1 MTVALSRV
9 LPQAAAGAVHQ
20 TQQHSS
26 CLWPATHTFSSSSFS
41 ASRFGPSWMP
51 PKSSRRRT
59 RFDHLIPEGQEHH
72 SQQFYITPAAA
83 HRDAPASVIPPRPST
98 DTLCDASIS
107 DDRRRILRTSI
118 AIQPTG
124 DAPLFDDILHSDLGE
139 DLPDPATIA
148 GNAPA
153 DYFNAPDGVYEGAD
167 AIVHVV
173 DDATRELE
181 FSVCA
186 LVSDVSRSTPLTS
199 CLPKGPGHGDLAR
212 TP

>member
-1 MTVALSRV
+1 MTDALSRI
-9 LPQAAAGAVHQ
+9 LPQAAAGAACW

-26 CLWPATHTFSSSSFS
+26 YLWLAAHTFSSPSFS
-41 ASRFGPSWMP
+41 ASRFCPSWMP
-51 PKSSRRRT
+51 PKSSRKRT
-59 RFDHLIPEGQEHH
+59 RLDHLIPEGQERH

-139 DLPDPATIA
+139 DLPDPATIT

-153 DYFNAPDGVYEGAD
+153 DYFNSQDGAPEDPD
-167 AIVHVV
+167 AIVHAV
-173 DDATRELE
+173 DNTTRELE
-181 FSVCA
+181 ISVRTT
-186 LVSDVSRSTPLTS
+186 VSYVLCCSTLTCRSPT
-199 CLPKGPGHGDLAR
+199 GRGHAKLAG
-212 TP
+212 TT